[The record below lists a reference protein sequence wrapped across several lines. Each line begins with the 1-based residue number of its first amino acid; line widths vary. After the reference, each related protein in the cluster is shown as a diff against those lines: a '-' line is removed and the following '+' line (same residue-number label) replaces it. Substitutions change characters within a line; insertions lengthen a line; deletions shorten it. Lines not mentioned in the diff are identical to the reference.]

1 MKFGTFILALPLAVA
16 GLAIPA
22 LAGDM
27 QGHDQTHQAMHGGAA
42 PDPVEPG
49 QGAFAAIQEIAAI
62 LEADPS
68 TDWSRVDLGALRRHL
83 VDMNALVLSA
93 EVTER
98 EIPGGIEATVSGA
111 GRAGEAAQRMV
122 PAHAGELARIEGWV
136 AAAKEPAGGNIVLR
150 VTSADPRAV
159 AHIRGLG
166 FFGLMASGA
175 HHQQHHL
182 AIARGA
188 GMQHSQ

>member
-1 MKFGTFILALPLAVA
+1 MNTGKLISALPLMLA
-16 GLAIPA
+16 GFAAPA
-22 LAGDM
+22 LGEDM
-27 QGHDQTHQAMHGGAA
+27 QGHDQAHQSMHGSVAA
-42 PDPVEPG
+42 GPTEPG
-49 QGAFAAIQEIAAI
+49 QGAFAAIQEIVAI

-98 EIPGGIEATVSGA
+98 EIPGGIEVTVSGA
-111 GRAGEAAQRMV
+111 GRAGEAARRMV
-122 PAHAGELARIEGWV
+122 PAHAGELARIEGW
-136 AAAKEPAGGNIVLR
+136 AASAEALAGGNVVLQ
-150 VTSADPRAV
+150 VTSADPRAE

-175 HHQQHHL
+175 HHQPHHL
-182 AIARGA
+182 AIARGV
-188 GMQHSQ
+188 GMRH